1 MRKQGEKTMKRTK
14 ITLILTIIAIII
26 FSCGKSNAELK
37 NEFINLTKDKIFL
50 GGYDR
55 FNKKKRIIYTFDEN
69 GNIIDDKNEIKYHY
83 DSAKND
89 NEFYFYYKGEGAY
102 FNNIE
107 EYSRELKI
115 YTGFIISN
123 NIVREMVH
131 SIAGDF
137 ESFYFDNKK
146 ELQKLYSKEGS
157 YITGM
162 LFSKEKYNDYKNKI
176 KTYKYSD
183 FLGTFE
189 SEDKNSSITLS
200 IPKGIKRINNRN
212 VYSMIS
218 LNNGSIYEDY
228 AEPMYSQYGYMGVF
242 YNNGYIYPEVMI
254 ETETDWLPFFN
265 IIIVDKDTLLSTISH
280 SYGSHDISMQYGNY
294 GFLKRKK

>member
-1 MRKQGEKTMKRTK
+1 MKRTK

-50 GGYDR
+50 RGYDR
-55 FNKKKRIIYTFDEN
+55 DNKKNIIYTFDEN
-69 GNIIDDKNEIKYHY
+69 GNIIDDKNEIKYYY

-89 NEFYFYYKGEGAY
+89 NEFYFYS
-102 FNNIE
+102 F
-107 EYSRELKI
+107 REDNDGI
-115 YTGFIISN
+115 ITNYTGFIISS
-123 NIVREMVH
+123 NIIKEMFHQYILEEV
-131 SIAGDF
+131 GED
-137 ESFYFDNKK
+137 EETYYYTKNVKNKK

-200 IPKGIKRINNRN
+200 IPKGIKGINNRN

-218 LNNGSIYEDY
+218 LNNGSTYEDY
-228 AEPMYSQYGYMGVF
+228 
-242 YNNGYIYPEVMI
+242 
-254 ETETDWLPFFN
+254 T
-265 IIIVDKDTLLSTISH
+265 
-280 SYGSHDISMQYGNY
+280 
-294 GFLKRKK
+294 

>member
-50 GGYDR
+50 RGYDIYN
-55 FNKKKRIIYTFDEN
+55 NKHIVYTFDEN
-69 GNIIDDKNEIKYHY
+69 GNIIDNKNEIKYYY

-162 LFSKEKYNDYKNKI
+162 LFSKEEYNDYKNKI

-218 LNNGSIYEDY
+218 LNNGSTYEDY